1 MEWLSRIR
9 SHIIK
14 IALHCGLP
22 AMAVRH
28 AHELLRDMKENGNV
42 QVLIKINY
50 LIHVWFIRDKE
61 IIDQQ
66 GKSYYFIIFIFE

>member
-1 MEWLSRIR
+1 
-9 SHIIK
+9 
-14 IALHCGLP
+14 
-22 AMAVRH
+22 MAVRH

-42 QVLIKINY
+42 QVLIEINY
-50 LIHVWFIRDKE
+50 LMHIWLIRDKE